1 MIFKETIQR
10 DFWPSVFFPHSNL
23 PGPLT
28 NGLKYVRF
36 WSDFAELFKLFGISL
51 ASQSPWGII
60 LRGVHLPRVS
70 YCAESISPGYHTAL
84 SQSSYGI
91 IPRRVMWLLQILFK
105 GTYQRDFRPPN
116 SSDNLCLFFCLYPSS
131 MTLLLTLHI
140 NSWEY
145 IFFFHKFFDSC

>member
-36 WSDFAELFKLFGISL
+36 WSDFAELFKFLE
-51 ASQSPWGII
+51 SPWP
-60 LRGVHLPRVS
+60 VNLPGVS

-116 SSDNLCLFFCLYPSS
+116 SSDNLCLFFCLYPSF
-131 MTLLLTLHI
+131 MTLPLTLHI